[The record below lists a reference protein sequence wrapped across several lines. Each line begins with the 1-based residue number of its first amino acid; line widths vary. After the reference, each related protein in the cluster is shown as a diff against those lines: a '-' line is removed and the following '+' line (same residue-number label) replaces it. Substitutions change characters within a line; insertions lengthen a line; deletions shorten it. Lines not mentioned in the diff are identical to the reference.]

1 MKCLKGKKINWIV
14 LALLIYLVVV
24 AISFIV
30 PKEVE
35 KIIFDI
41 LETIFI
47 WLMPLLVGWVVYFNG
62 IFTGEWTFL
71 AITIICFTST
81 ALLRWRLPEKACK
94 MLYYLPIIYYMV
106 GLIYLFPFEETN
118 SFERALG
125 YAFVFYLCTI
135 PALVGILI
143 GKVIRHWNDDKL

>member
-24 AISFIV
+24 AVSFIV

-47 WLMPLLVGWVVYFNG
+47 WLMPLLVGLFTLMEFLLVNG
-62 IFTGEWTFL
+62 
-71 AITIICFTST
+71 
-81 ALLRWRLPEKACK
+81 
-94 MLYYLPIIYYMV
+94 
-106 GLIYLFPFEETN
+106 LF
-118 SFERALG
+118 
-125 YAFVFYLCTI
+125 
-135 PALVGILI
+135 
-143 GKVIRHWNDDKL
+143 